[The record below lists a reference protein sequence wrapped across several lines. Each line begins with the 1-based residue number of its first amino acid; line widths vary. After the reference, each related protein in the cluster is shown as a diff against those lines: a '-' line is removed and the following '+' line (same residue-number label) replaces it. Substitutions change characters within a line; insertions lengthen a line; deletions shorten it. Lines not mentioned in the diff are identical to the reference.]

1 MKASLFVTYP
11 LRSLRRGGGS
21 TQMAL
26 ICIAI
31 GVMAVV
37 AIQLIGLMATSSY
50 VNSARTANGG
60 DISMQVAD
68 RNSPITQSDLAVF
81 ERLKRE
87 QTIQGYTP
95 VNLELGAI
103 ATLPAPANGLLV
115 QVVDPAHFPLVTA
128 PTFVSPASGSLK
140 TLLTG
145 NQVVVTQTFLTYYH
159 KHVGDTFALQ
169 LQSPQQNAAG
179 RTLQARLAGV
189 IANTNGYG
197 VGNTFVLV
205 SFATYQAANLALPVA
220 YDSVDLVTQ
229 DQAHTDQALR
239 ALQQQVQQGH
249 LPPASFQTA
258 TEVQQHVQA
267 FNEQTTQLQELAG
280 LLVLLIAGLGI
291 LNTMRMLL
299 ARRTLEIALLK
310 TMGYSRSSLALLF
323 GIETGTLGLLGGL
336 VGTSMALAISYGVVT
351 TLLLV
356 PFQPDP
362 WTLGSGLA
370 LGTGTALSFGLMPIV
385 QSAQIRPIEV
395 LRGRSDSGSASGR
408 SLILLLYGLIVLLF
422 CLLASVILRNLL
434 LACASVCGAV
444 LFLVLLSLCLR
455 PLIWGISTFS
465 PPEHYSRKYL
475 AIVLVGIV
483 LAVLLSAFFP
493 VGGGVAMVL
502 LFLALAVKLL
512 PHPWKMNTR
521 IALRNLGRRP
531 MRTIMLVLILFVGVF
546 VIGSLQVVGQDLQSQ
561 LAITLNQTL
570 SFNVV
575 VKLPQNQARA
585 MRAQLTTLPDLLASS
600 STTISATSLVAING
614 QPWQSF
620 LPSAGKN
627 GRPEP
632 LTVQA
637 LRDFDGVEG
646 YDLSNQQ
653 TPDPRFFHLVAGRN
667 LQASDAGTNHV
678 LIPYSSALAHTLP
691 LTIGS
696 TLTVENTESKTSTTL
711 TVIGEY
717 TTAGISLT
725 HVSPILTPQNIV
737 MTLAPAT
744 AQTVFYLKVNPTQV
758 AQTEAR
764 LEQALPGVAFVPTP
778 ASDIDSYLQGLS
790 NIVWVFT
797 VIVGFV
803 LLAGMV
809 IMANTVVLDLF
820 ERRRELGIL
829 KALGYTQ
836 QTIRGEILLEYG
848 IIGGTSA
855 VLAIVLVALLAN
867 LLGNAFLRATAS
879 ELSNTG
885 AVVVLSF
892 SPNGWLLASL
902 VGGAI
907 SLVLI
912 TSLLASWRTVQRRPL
927 DVLRYE

>member
-1 MKASLFVTYP
+1 MKASLFVTFP

-21 TQMAL
+21 MWPAL

-37 AIQLIGLMATSSY
+37 AIELIGQMATSSY
-50 VNSARTANGG
+50 VNSARTANGD
-60 DISMQVAD
+60 DISVQVAD

-81 ERLKRE
+81 EQLKHE

-103 ATLPAPANGLLV
+103 ATLPAPANRLLV
-115 QVVDPAHFPLVTA
+115 QIVDPAHFPLVTA
-128 PTFVSPASGSLK
+128 PTFVSPTSGSLK

-159 KHVGDTFALQ
+159 MHVGDTFALQ

-179 RTLQARLAGV
+179 RTLQVRLAGV

-220 YDSVDLVTQ
+220 YDSVDLITQ

-239 ALQQQVQQGH
+239 VLQQQVQKGH
-249 LPPASFQTA
+249 LPPASLQTA
-258 TEVQQHVQA
+258 AQVQQHVQA

-291 LNTMRMLL
+291 LHTMRVLL
-299 ARRTLEIALLK
+299 ARRTLEIAMLK
-310 TMGYSRSSLALLF
+310 TMGYSRGSLALLF

-336 VGTSMALAISYGVVT
+336 VGTGMALAISYGVVT

-356 PFQPDP
+356 PFQPDL
-362 WTLGSGLA
+362 WTLGGGLA

-395 LRGRSDSGSASGR
+395 LRGRSDSGLASGR

-434 LACASVCGAV
+434 LVSASVCGAV
-444 LFLVLLSLCLR
+444 LFLVLLCLCLR
-455 PLIWGISTFS
+455 PLIWGINIFS

-475 AIVLVGIV
+475 AIVLVGII
-483 LAVLLSAFFP
+483 LAAVLSAFFP
-493 VGGGVAMVL
+493 VGGGVVLAL

-521 IALRNLGRRP
+521 IALRHLGRRP
-531 MRTIMLVLILFVGVF
+531 MRTTMLVLILFVGVF
-546 VIGSLQVVGQDLQSQ
+546 VIGSLQVVGQGLQNQ

-575 VKLPQNQARA
+575 VKLPQNQAQA

-600 STTISATSLVAING
+600 STTTSGTSLVAING
-614 QPWQSF
+614 QPWQRF

-627 GRPEP
+627 EP

-678 LIPYSSALAHTLP
+678 LIPYSSALAHALP

-696 TLTVENTESKTSTTL
+696 PLTVANAESKTSTTL
-711 TVIGEY
+711 VVIGEY
-717 TTAGISLT
+717 ITAGISLT
-725 HVSPILTPQNIV
+725 HVSPILTPHNIV
-737 MTLAPAT
+737 TTLAPAT
-744 AQTVFYLKVNPTQV
+744 AQTIFYLKVNPTQV
-758 AQTEAR
+758 AQTEAG
-764 LEQALPGVAFVPTP
+764 LEQALPGIAFVPTP
-778 ASDIDSYLQGLS
+778 ASNIDSYLQGLS
-790 NIVWVFT
+790 NIVLVFT

-855 VLAIVLVALLAN
+855 VLAIVLVALLAD

-885 AVVVLSF
+885 AAVALSF